1 MSENAPPPL
10 QKTLI
15 LRPLIRHMQHATQS
29 LLTDFISSPCC
40 QKKKKKKRKKILKRE
55 RKKKNETI
63 AGLCYE

>member
-40 QKKKKKKRKKILKRE
+40 QKKKKKEKDIKERE
-55 RKKKNETI
+55 KKKKMK
-63 AGLCYE
+63 L

>member
-40 QKKKKKKRKKILKRE
+40 QKKKKKEKDIKERE
-55 RKKKNETI
+55 KKKMK
-63 AGLCYE
+63 L